1 MYKKFK
7 GLSKLVRTILLL
19 IPFVNWIVE
28 IVVRWD
34 RAVKD
39 SSLINIV
46 LAIVFTFGGAIFG
59 FIDLIYNIVTD
70 KLLFLE

>member
-19 IPFVNWIVE
+19 IPFVNWVE

>member
-59 FIDLIYNIVTD
+59 FIDLIYAQERKIGVY
-70 KLLFLE
+70 L